1 MEQKET
7 FCVLVSPLDW
17 GLGHATRCIPIIK
30 ELDIQGIRVLIAASG
45 PSRMLLKQEFP
56 HLEFLG
62 IPGYQIRYGP
72 GILLKWA
79 LILRIP
85 SILKQIKR
93 EHAWLA
99 ACYEQYKIDAV
110 ISDNRYGLY
119 HGKLF
124 CVYITHQLFIQ
135 SGWGINKV
143 SGWRLS
149 VGGLI
154 DRKILKWNYKF
165 ISKFSECW
173 VPDQDGY
180 ISFAGKLSHPP
191 FPPPVPLKYIG
202 ILSRFRPTEE
212 RVKKNSLLILISGP
226 EPHRTLW
233 ENILFSQLEAS
244 TGKAIVVRGLPGGYE
259 PVPFLREGVEIFNHL
274 PSDKLN
280 ELLITSEFIIARSG
294 YSTIMDLLQL
304 KRNAILIPT
313 PGQTEQEYLSRWL
326 HEKKWMYTISQKNF
340 CLNKAL
346 NEFIKAEWILP
357 ELKYSLLREQ
367 IGGFLRMLANK
378 QDSGLEK
385 K

>member
-1 MEQKET
+1 
-7 FCVLVSPLDW
+7 
-17 GLGHATRCIPIIK
+17 
-30 ELDIQGIRVLIAASG
+30 
-45 PSRMLLKQEFP
+45 
-56 HLEFLG
+56 
-62 IPGYQIRYGP
+62 
-72 GILLKWA
+72 
-79 LILRIP
+79 
-85 SILKQIKR
+85 
-93 EHAWLA
+93 
-99 ACYEQYKIDAV
+99 
-110 ISDNRYGLY
+110 
-119 HGKLF
+119 
-124 CVYITHQLFIQ
+124 
-135 SGWGINKV
+135 
-143 SGWRLS
+143 
-149 VGGLI
+149 
-154 DRKILKWNYKF
+154 
-165 ISKFSECW
+165 
-173 VPDQDGY
+173 
-180 ISFAGKLSHPP
+180 
-191 FPPPVPLKYIG
+191 
-202 ILSRFRPTEE
+202 
-212 RVKKNSLLILISGP
+212 
-226 EPHRTLW
+226 
-233 ENILFSQLEAS
+233 
-244 TGKAIVVRGLPGGYE
+244 VRGLPGGYE